1 MQNGKILLIYIWLIL
16 IKIIFSDDEEKK
28 SLTGHSRGES
38 ETDSMA
44 EYGDGDPG
52 RFTEDG
58 SFIGMSISFWKSH
71 WWIQLFLGQYGAQ
84 AKGLINDKPWIIF

>member
-1 MQNGKILLIYIWLIL
+1 MLSGWLFLPFLRFNGNCF
-16 IKIIFSDDEEKK
+16 FSDDEEKK
-28 SLTGHSRGES
+28 SLTGHSRGDS

-58 SFIGMSISFWKSH
+58 SFIGWS
-71 WWIQLFLGQYGAQ
+71 
-84 AKGLINDKPWIIF
+84 